1 METLLPFLC
10 TSYQAYCCHKRVT
23 IELSRLWFA
32 TLTTVSITQESVNR
46 YKYVFTSL
54 SVMIQ
59 ENKCFLDIYNLIY
72 IEINTY
78 TK

>member
-1 METLLPFLC
+1 METLLRFLC
-10 TSYQAYCCHKRVT
+10 TSYQAYCCHKKVT

-32 TLTTVSITQESVNR
+32 PLTTVSITQESVNR